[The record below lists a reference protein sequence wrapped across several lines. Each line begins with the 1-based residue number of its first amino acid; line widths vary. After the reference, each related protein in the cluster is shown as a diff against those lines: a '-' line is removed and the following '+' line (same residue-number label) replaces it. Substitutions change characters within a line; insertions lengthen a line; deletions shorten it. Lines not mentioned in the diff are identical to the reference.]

1 LRRPDILGDMNL
13 LITFWIVIGLAIL
26 LIVAIYGGPIIALPL
41 AIAVVAVY
49 LLVRRSRSA

>member
-1 LRRPDILGDMNL
+1 MNVL
-13 LITFWIVIGLAIL
+13 VTFWIVIGLAIL

-41 AIAVVAVY
+41 AIAVVVVY